1 MTARIPP
8 PVLEPFVDTR
18 TGLIRRVWYD
28 FLQNRDGATSL
39 IDALAS
45 GKIWIGSASNLPA
58 AQTMSGDAT
67 LSVAGALSLATV
79 NANVGSFGSSTQVSQ
94 VTVNGK
100 GLTTAA
106 SSVAIAIP
114 STQVTDFTEAAQDA
128 VGAMVD
134 TTIVYNDATP
144 VLTRAAITGDVAVAA
159 SSNVSILATVNA
171 NIGTFGSSTR
181 VASVTVSSKGL
192 VTAVSSI
199 AIAIPSTQVT
209 DFTEASQ
216 DATGAMVDATIV
228 YNDTNPLLT
237 RAAITGDITIAASS
251 NASVLAT
258 VNSNIGTFGSATVVP
273 QITVSS
279 KGLVTSVSSVTIAI
293 TSGAV
298 TDFTEAAQDAV
309 GAMVDATLIYNDAGP
324 LLTRAALTG
333 DITVAAS
340 SNASVLA
347 TVNSNIG
354 TFGSSTRVAQV
365 TVSSKGLVTAVSS
378 VAIVYDS
385 ANFTGTNWTDLT
397 DAGATT
403 LHKHD
408 HGGLD
413 GLADDDHTIY
423 YKADGTRA
431 GTGDHDF
438 SGATSLKI
446 PVSSVPTMDADGKIA
461 LDTSVTS
468 WVHGLATYR
477 STSTYAVLAMPFG
490 NVTSIPHGNLV
501 SYTSSAAGLVF
512 VAPTSALTVTVANEA
527 TDTSCFINF
536 TTAATGDLGIKSNA
550 NLTFNSNTGVLTS
563 ASAVLTTADINGGTL
578 DGVTIGGASAAGADF
593 TSVETTDNV
602 AIGGSVSDTVALRI
616 TGTITTTSIQGGV
629 SVANTLT
636 AAAVNDAIGI
646 SVSQSIAD
654 GGGATFTSYE
664 SYIASNVTKSGAGDT
679 LTEQS
684 GFYCSPLTTG
694 SSNYGFRGRV
704 AAAANRYNCYM
715 DGTAQNYF
723 AGDVVIGTNLLP
735 DANDGAVLGAAG
747 TAFSDL
753 FLAEGAVINWDS
765 GDATLTQTGN
775 VLALAGAVFTPD
787 SQIDLS
793 GAASGQI
800 KFPAT
805 QNASADAN
813 TLDDYE
819 EGTWTPTL
827 TTDGVDF
834 TSVTYDAVTGGRYT
848 KIGNLVHIQ
857 GSVRTDAITV
867 GSASGNLAIGGLPFT
882 AVANTGS
889 TIDGSCSISI
899 YFSSTFVTNQPST
912 LQVLAGGTLL
922 FPYYRATANGATVSM
937 GFAEAGTGA
946 NANRINFGGTYIAA

>member
-1 MTARIPP
+1 MTQLIPP

-28 FLQNRDGATSL
+28 FLQKRDTSTGL
-39 IDALAS
+39 IDALS
-45 GKIWIGSASNLPA
+45 QGKIWIGSASNLPA
-58 AQTMSGDAT
+58 EQTVSGDAT
-67 LSVAGALSLATV
+67 LSTVGVATLATV
-79 NANVGSFGSSTQVSQ
+79 NSTVGTFGSSTNVGQ
-94 VTVNGK
+94 VTVNAK

-106 SSVAIAIP
+106 SSVPIAIPASQVTDFNEAAQDAVGTIVDTTLVYNDAAPLLTRAAISGDVAVAASSNVSVLATVNSNIGTFGSSTRVAAVTVSSKGLVTSVSSIAIAIA
-114 STQVTDFTEAAQDA
+114 STSVTDFTEAAQDA

-134 TTIVYNDATP
+134 ATIIYNDATP
-144 VLTRAAITGDVAVAA
+144 VLTRAAITGDVAV
-159 SSNVSILATVNA
+159 
-171 NIGTFGSSTR
+171 
-181 VASVTVSSKGL
+181 
-192 VTAVSSI
+192 
-199 AIAIPSTQVT
+199 
-209 DFTEASQ
+209 
-216 DATGAMVDATIV
+216 
-228 YNDTNPLLT
+228 
-237 RAAITGDITIAASS
+237 AASS

-512 VAPTSALTVTVANEA
+512 VAPTSALTVTVADEA

-563 ASAVLTTADINGGTL
+563 ASAVLTTADINGGTV
-578 DGVTIGGASAAGADF
+578 DGAVIGGASAAA
-593 TSVETTDNV
+593 
-602 AIGGSVSDTVALRI
+602 I
-616 TGTITTTSIQGGV
+616 TGTAITGSSLTATDTTAGAVVVKSRNTSGAGGV
-629 SVANTLT
+629 SHIIVE
-636 AAAVNDAIGI
+636 
-646 SVSQSIAD
+646 QSTV
-654 GGGATFTSYE
+654 GGGDAAYIYTVPATNWYSGIDRSDGDKLVFGTGTTVGSNQAITIDTSL
-664 SYIASNVTKSGAGDT
+664 NVSIH
-679 LTEQS
+679 
-684 GFYCSPLTTG
+684 
-694 SSNYGFRGRV
+694 V
-704 AAAANRYNCYM
+704 A
-715 DGTAQNYF
+715 
-723 AGDVVIGTNLLP
+723 LLP

-827 TTDGVDF
+827 TTDGTDF

-848 KIGNLVHIQ
+848 KIGKLVHIQ
-857 GSVRTDAITV
+857 GSVRTDSITV
-867 GSASGNLAIGGLPFT
+867 GSASGSLAIGGLPFA

-889 TIDGSCSISI
+889 TLDGSSSLSI
-899 YFSSTFVTNQPST
+899 YFSSTFVTNQPSS
-912 LQVLAGGTLL
+912 LQVLAGGSLL
-922 FPYYRATANGATVSM
+922 FPYYRATANGASVAM

-946 NANRINFGGTYIAA
+946 NANRINFGGTYIASA